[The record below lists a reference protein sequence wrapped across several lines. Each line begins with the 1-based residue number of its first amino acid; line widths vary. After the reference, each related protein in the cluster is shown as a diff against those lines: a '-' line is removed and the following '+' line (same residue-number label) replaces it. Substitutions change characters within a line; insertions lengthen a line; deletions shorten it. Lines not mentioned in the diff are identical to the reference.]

1 MCMNE
6 WFNIIS
12 LTNVAWNEIFP
23 KALNEIII
31 IINVICQNFENWI
44 HNLKDSI

>member
-1 MCMNE
+1 MNE
-6 WFNIIS
+6 GFNIIS
-12 LTNVAWNEIFP
+12 LTNVGVKWNISQSFEWS
-23 KALNEIII
+23 NI